1 MNENHHIISYTGYF
15 SYELTGH
22 LIEKLRKAKGKF
34 NLDKSSFR
42 KVLTLMVEVLENNYK
57 YVNKLEN
64 KVLDSISV
72 YPTFHLKKENDHFK
86 MTSGNP
92 ILKKDIDP
100 LKQRIDLI
108 NKLTRD
114 ELKELY
120 KDTMSEGIYEN
131 QEGAGLGI
139 MKMAKITRN
148 KINYSIDPI
157 KDDIFFYTIE
167 IRIPT

>member
-1 MNENHHIISYTGYF
+1 
-15 SYELTGH
+15 
-22 LIEKLRKAKGKF
+22 
-34 NLDKSSFR
+34 
-42 KVLTLMVEVLENNYK
+42 
-57 YVNKLEN
+57 
-64 KVLDSISV
+64 
-72 YPTFHLKKENDHFK
+72 